1 MTDTPNENQQSNPSS
16 QQPPRA
22 PVKNWSPLANA
33 MRHDHSDLVTKR
45 GNPIDPADPGNR
57 ATRLVTM
64 VLTLIVVTL
73 VIIWQNVPD
82 EWKEKTLLSQPT
94 PKQVQSPALPADG
107 QFGQVDLMG
116 RVFLRGYD
124 LLQSTQVM
132 DQFAVFE
139 GSLSNEDQVRLIMLA
154 GEFEGDAEALDR
166 INELQSTLVN
176 EEVDRSMDELVKNIE
191 LSDEDL
197 EKRAEHDLIFEELKA
212 LETIYTDGID
222 ALEDEQ
228 RAQLSA
234 RYGLIGKVALTHG
247 LDDDDP
253 FREPFINNGMKIG
266 IFGLLIL
273 IVGVLAPITG
283 FVLLILGIIGFA
295 SGKMRMRA
303 HVPTRGGSVFLETY
317 GVFVFGFLV
326 LTVGTFFIN
335 ARWPDMGLLL
345 LLLQWSL
352 LLFVFWGLVRGMY
365 PANWRKAIGLHCG
378 EGIFKEIGCGIVGYI
393 ASIPVYI
400 VGVLVTVVVL
410 VIQEGLSS
418 GNGGEP
424 VQASNPIFDMIA
436 NGDIFLVLL
445 LFTLATIW
453 APLVEE
459 AIFRGAL
466 YRHLR
471 GSLHWVLAA
480 FISAVLFAYMHNY
493 GPLLVA
499 PLIALGFMF
508 AVMREWR
515 GSLIAPITAHF
526 MHNFTLMVFMFTLV
540 QLIKDPL

>member
-1 MTDTPNENQQSNPSS
+1 MTKQ
-16 QQPPRA
+16 
-22 PVKNWSPLANA
+22 
-33 MRHDHSDLVTKR
+33 
-45 GNPIDPADPGNR
+45 GNPIDPADPGSR
-57 ATRLVTM
+57 TTRLVTM
-64 VLTLIVVTL
+64 LLTLIVVSL
-73 VIIWQNVPD
+73 VITWQNVPD
-82 EWKEKTLLSQPT
+82 EWKEKTLLSKPL
-94 PKQVQSPALPADG
+94 PKQVQSPNLPAEG
-107 QFGQVDLMG
+107 QFGQVDLIG

-124 LLQSTQVM
+124 LMQSQDVM
-132 DQFAVFE
+132 RQFSVME
-139 GSLSNEDQVRLIMLA
+139 NDLSNEDLVRLIMLA
-154 GEFEGDAEALDR
+154 GEFKGDAEALGR
-166 INELQSTLVN
+166 IHELHTTLQLQIV
-176 EEVDRSMDELVKNIE
+176 EP
-191 LSDEDL
+191 SDEETDPAQTL
-197 EKRAEHDLIFEELKA
+197 EKRAEHNLILEELNA
-212 LETIYTDGID
+212 LETIYTVGID

-266 IFGLLIL
+266 IFAILIL
-273 IVGVLAPITG
+273 IAVVLAPLIG

-295 SGKMRMRA
+295 SGKMRRRA
-303 HVPTRGGSVFLETY
+303 HVPMRGGSVFLETY
-317 GVFVFGFLV
+317 GMFVFGFLI

-335 ARWPDMGLLL
+335 ARWPDIGLLL

-365 PANWRKAIGLHCG
+365 PTNWRKAIGLHRG

-400 VGVLVTVVVL
+400 VGILVTVVVL
-410 VIQEGLSS
+410 VMKDWLSS
-418 GNGGEP
+418 GGGGEP

-436 NGDIFLVLL
+436 NGDIFIVVL

-471 GSLHWVLAA
+471 GSLHWVFAA

-526 MHNFTLMVFMFTLV
+526 IHNFTLMVVMFTLV